1 MKDEDK
7 HLSKIKIFL
16 SLCQKLE
23 RKRDFYFWRW
33 ILDYSNL
40 SLSFSFP
47 AILEMTK

>member
-1 MKDEDK
+1 MKDEDR

-16 SLCQKLE
+16 SLCQKLA
-23 RKRDFYFWRW
+23 
-33 ILDYSNL
+33 LDYSNL